1 MDGSKEH
8 ALFDTAS
15 SQIFHFGHRHPSREP
30 SRYRAVFGL
39 GGELGFFL
47 PFHSRL
53 ASPPVA
59 SSRHD
64 SLEPPYTDVI
74 ILETNE

>member
-8 ALFDTAS
+8 ALFDTTS
-15 SQIFHFGHRHPSREP
+15 SQTFDFGHRHPSREP

-47 PFHSRL
+47 PFHSPL
-53 ASPPVA
+53 ASPPTA
-59 SSRHD
+59 SFTYPIGTIVLNPRIWMLLS
-64 SLEPPYTDVI
+64 
-74 ILETNE
+74 